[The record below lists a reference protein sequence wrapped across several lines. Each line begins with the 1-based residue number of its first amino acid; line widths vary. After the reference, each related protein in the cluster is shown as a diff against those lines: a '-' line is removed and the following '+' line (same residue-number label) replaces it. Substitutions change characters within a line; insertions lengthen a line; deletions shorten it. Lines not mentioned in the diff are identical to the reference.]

1 MSATFRSL
9 RIRNFRLFFVGQL
22 VSQVGNWLTLLA
34 QTLLVL
40 RLTDDGVAVGILTA
54 CQFGPL
60 LLLGPWAGL
69 LADRRDKRRLL
80 LVVQSLAMA
89 QSFALAGLAL
99 LDPPPL
105 LAIYALAAAGGIVL
119 ALDHP
124 ARRSFVVEMVPEDHM
139 QNAVSL
145 NTALMTGA
153 RVVGPALAGL
163 LVTTV
168 GFAWCFAVDGL
179 SYLAV
184 LVALAR
190 MDPDEL
196 RRSPVAKR
204 ARGQIRAGLRYA
216 RSVPELW
223 VPLVM
228 MTLVGTLAFNFSVVV
243 PLFVRRSLGGTDTAF
258 TLLFSVLS
266 IGSFVGA
273 LVAARRTTITVADVS
288 LASAAFG
295 GSMLLLAAAPTLA
308 IAFPLALL
316 VGFGSVA
323 FLTTATTIF
332 QLRAD
337 PTMRGRVLAL
347 QAMVFLGST
356 PIGGPLLGAVCET
369 FGPRSGLVLGG
380 ASALVAAGIGA
391 ASARRATALEPA

>member
-1 MSATFRSL
+1 MRATFRSL
-9 RIRNFRLFFVGQL
+9 RIRNFRLFFAGQL
-22 VSQVGNWLTLLA
+22 VSQTGNWLTLMA

-54 CQFGPL
+54 SQFGPM
-60 LLLGPWAGL
+60 LLLGPWTGL
-69 LADRRDKRRLL
+69 VADRSDKRRLL

-89 QSFALAGLAL
+89 QSFALAALAL

-105 LAIYALAAAGGIVL
+105 LAVYALAFAGGLVL
-119 ALDHP
+119 AFDHP

-145 NTALMTGA
+145 NSALMTGA

-168 GFAWCFAVDGL
+168 GFSWCFALDGV

-190 MDPDEL
+190 MDPNQL
-196 RRSPVAKR
+196 RASPVAER
-204 ARGQIRAGLRYA
+204 ARGMIRAGLRYT

-223 VPLVM
+223 VPLLM

-243 PLFVRRSLGGTDTAF
+243 PLFVRRSLGGTETDF

-273 LVAARRTTITVADVS
+273 LASARRTTITVTHVAA
-288 LASAAFG
+288 ASAGFG
-295 GSMLLLAAAPTLA
+295 AAMLLLAAAPNLA
-308 IAFPLALL
+308 VAFPVALA

-323 FLTTATTIF
+323 FLTTATTMF
-332 QLRAD
+332 QLHAD
-337 PTMRGRVLAL
+337 PVMRGRVLAL

-356 PIGGPLLGAVCET
+356 PVGGPLLGAVSEA

-380 ASALVAAGIGA
+380 AAALLAAAIGA
-391 ASARRATALEPA
+391 VTTRRRAALQPA